1 MTDCFK
7 PSPRRPYEI
16 PWEQKAI
23 WAFFFG
29 SMLLIAIIGNCIVIW
44 IVLGNLQKMQ
54 VKKTYQFFRIKN
66 LFLFIYL
73 CDAVDR

>member
-16 PWEQKAI
+16 PWEQKAV

-44 IVLGNLQKMQ
+44 IVLGELDL
-54 VKKTYQFFRIKN
+54 KKKEENMDTSDMNFCFLAKCIKCK
-66 LFLFIYL
+66 L
-73 CDAVDR
+73 